1 MCIQGCATHPFR
13 SLLSSASPAP
23 LTSGR
28 QGCASSSGRGE
39 TGVTPSCCFLSS
51 QAEFE
56 PTVRPARGLAL
67 DSEDSSLFTMPAPW
81 SQRQESH
88 CFHFIGGLGVGELL
102 PEVPLPG
109 VGARERASADTHLS
123 GQPAASVVPPRVTS
137 VRSVPSQGGRTEV
150 SPRNCIS
157 KIFFFNCRTGS
168 DMAETA
174 SDIRGS
180 ICTGAS

>member
-1 MCIQGCATHPFR
+1 MCVQGCATHPFG

-28 QGCASSSGRGE
+28 QDCASSSGRGE

-67 DSEDSSLFTMPAPW
+67 DSEDPSVFTVPAPGA
-81 SQRQESH
+81 QRRESH
-88 CFHFIGGLGVGELL
+88 CLHLTADLGVGELL
-102 PEVPLPG
+102 PGVPLPRL
-109 VGARERASADTHLS
+109 GAREWTSADTHPS

-137 VRSVPSQGGRTEV
+137 VRSVPGQGGGTEV
-150 SPRNCIS
+150 SPRKCIS
-157 KIFFFNCRTGS
+157 KIFLFNCRTGS